1 MDRPLK
7 IAFFHECYPFGGA
20 EKVSSDVAQYLSAK
34 GHIVYMFV
42 AELREEVLLEADRK
56 NIKFLQLP
64 CSKIEECENGLFI
77 IRVIN
82 EYSIDVLVNV
92 VQGRLLPY
100 AAQIKRHCNC
110 KVIYSMHNTPL
121 WEVTLR
127 RVIKMQ
133 KYVNRSDF
141 KALLWR
147 YVIHPFEVLTNR
159 YGREYSAMYSEVY
172 DSCDAYLVLCDGF
185 RNDMYR
191 ILKLAPDKN
200 KVSVMTNPQL
210 PRAQYNMDKQ
220 HKVLFVGRLSYPD
233 KRVDRLIDVWAK
245 LYLRFPQ
252 WELVIV
258 GDGPARRAL
267 EQQSACLE
275 RVKFCGYMTDTE
287 PYYNDA
293 AILALTSTYE
303 GCPLSLCEAQQ
314 AGVVPIAFDCSAGV
328 NAIIAPSGVNGV
340 LVPCFDVDMFAVEL
354 EKLMS
359 DRQLCA
365 QMSRNAVVKSEQYA
379 LGKVGQLWDELFDK
393 LLN

>member
-1 MDRPLK
+1 MK

-20 EKVSSDVAQYLSAK
+20 EKVSSDVAQYLSTK
-34 GHIVYMFV
+34 GHTVYMFV
-42 AELREEVLLEADRK
+42 AELREEVLLAADRR

-64 CSKIEECENGLFI
+64 SSKIEEYENGLFI
-77 IRVIN
+77 IRIIN
-82 EYSIDVLVNV
+82 EYSIDILVNV

-100 AAQIKRHCNC
+100 IADIKRHCNC

-127 RVIKMQ
+127 TGIKMQ
-133 KYVNRSDF
+133 KYANRSDF

-147 YVIHPFEVLTNR
+147 YVIHPFESLTNR
-159 YGREYSAMYSEVY
+159 YKREYSAMYRDVY
-172 DSCDAYLVLCDGF
+172 NLCDAYLVLCDGF
-185 RNDMYR
+185 RDDMHR
-191 ILKLAPDKN
+191 ILKLDPNNN
-200 KVSVMTNPQL
+200 KVVAMTNPQL
-210 PRAQYNMDKQ
+210 PRTQCNMDKQ
-220 HKVLFVGRLSYPD
+220 HKVLYVGRLSYPD

-252 WELVIV
+252 WELLIV
-258 GDGPARRAL
+258 GDGPARASL

-275 RVKFCGYMTDTE
+275 RVRFCGYTTDPE
-287 PYYNDA
+287 LYYNDA

-340 LVPCFDVDMFAVEL
+340 LVPCFDMNMFVSEL
-354 EKLMS
+354 ANMMS
-359 DRQLCA
+359 NTDLRLQIG
-365 QMSRNAVVKSEQYA
+365 RNAVVKSEQYA
-379 LGKVGQLWDELFDK
+379 LEKVGQMWEELFDK

>member
-1 MDRPLK
+1 MK

-20 EKVSSDVAQYLSAK
+20 EKVSSDVAQYLSTK
-34 GHIVYMFV
+34 GHTVYMFV
-42 AELREEVLLEADRK
+42 AELREEVLLAADRR

-64 CSKIEECENGLFI
+64 SSKIEEYENGLFI
-77 IRVIN
+77 IRIIN
-82 EYSIDVLVNV
+82 EYSIDILVNV

-100 AAQIKRHCNC
+100 IADIKRHCNC

-127 RVIKMQ
+127 RGIKMQ

-147 YVIHPFEVLTNR
+147 YVIHPFESLTNR
-159 YGREYSAMYSEVY
+159 YKREYSAMYRDVY
-172 DSCDAYLVLCDGF
+172 NLCDAYLVLCDGF
-185 RNDMYR
+185 RDDMHR
-191 ILKLAPDKN
+191 ILKLDPNNN
-200 KVSVMTNPQL
+200 KVVAMTNPQL
-210 PRAQYNMDKQ
+210 PRTQCNMDKQ
-220 HKVLFVGRLSYPD
+220 HKVLYVGRLSYPD

-252 WELVIV
+252 WELLIV
-258 GDGPARRAL
+258 GDGPARASL

-275 RVKFCGYMTDTE
+275 RVRFCGYTTDPE
-287 PYYNDA
+287 LYYNDA

-340 LVPCFDVDMFAVEL
+340 LVPCFDMNMFVSEL
-354 EKLMS
+354 ANMMS
-359 DRQLCA
+359 NTDLRLQI
-365 QMSRNAVVKSEQYA
+365 SRNAVVKSEQYA
-379 LGKVGQLWDELFDK
+379 LEKVGQMWEELFDK